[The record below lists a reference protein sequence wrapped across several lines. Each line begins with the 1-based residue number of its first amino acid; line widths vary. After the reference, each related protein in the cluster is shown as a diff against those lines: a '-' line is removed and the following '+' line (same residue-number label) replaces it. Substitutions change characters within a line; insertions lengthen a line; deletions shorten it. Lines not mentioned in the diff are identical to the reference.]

1 MLFCCSCLHLHPP
14 SSSSLLSVGGSMA
27 TSVGKRRSVYWGRTV
42 VRTEPI
48 WSERARTTR
57 ETILSASSETG
68 YTLTIYTATHWPH
81 GYTLQLHWISSV
93 VVWHMCYAW
102 LLIYCLFVFFCLSSW
117 LPVNCNWNIAA
128 FEYLHSCFSCL
139 NCLFPWFIFT
149 SVTILRLNT
158 TGLSGRTIWLPWTTR
173 NFSRTF
179 SNWWKWVFIIT
190 A

>member
-1 MLFCCSCLHLHPP
+1 MGGATSRFSCFMVAKCMEGKTRLRCFFVALAFTP
-14 SSSSLLSVGGSMA
+14 SSSFPSLLSVGGSMA

-42 VRTEPI
+42 VKTEPI
-48 WSERARTTR
+48 LSERARTTR
-57 ETILSASSETG
+57 ETILSASSESG
-68 YTLTIYTATHWPH
+68 YTLTTR
-81 GYTLQLHWISSV
+81 LQ
-93 VVWHMCYAW
+93 
-102 LLIYCLFVFFCLSSW
+102 
-117 LPVNCNWNIAA
+117 IAA
-128 FEYLHSCFSCL
+128 FEYLHSCFSCV